1 MNALRPLALALCL
14 ALPWLP
20 SAAAQAA
27 EPVAKARSAQGKTA
41 AKVPAKP
48 KASAKPKVPAKPQ
61 AKAKPKPKAKPKA
74 KPVSKALAKPL
85 PKAKVDLSLPSEL
98 VRHLEPDLGDTPVVR
113 KPLLPSMFPTK
124 PESDSS
130 PFQLNGRLIS
140 NEMQLQ
146 LRNDSRREVEGAAID
161 FEFRN

>member
-1 MNALRPLALALCL
+1 MNLFRPLVIALCF
-14 ALPWLP
+14 ALPWL
-20 SAAAQAA
+20 SVGAVQAA
-27 EPVAKARSAQGKTA
+27 EPAAKAQGVHK
-41 AKVPAKP
+41 PAN
-48 KASAKPKVPAKPQ
+48 KASSKAPAKPQ
-61 AKAKPKPKAKPKA
+61 AKPVTKAKPKPKPKA
-74 KPVSKALAKPL
+74 RAVSKAVAKPL
-85 PKAKVDLSLPSEL
+85 PQPKIDLSLPRDM
-98 VRHLEPDLGDTPVVR
+98 VKHLEPDLGDGPVVR

-146 LRNDSRREVEGAAID
+146 LRNDSRRDVEGAAIE

>member
-1 MNALRPLALALCL
+1 MNLFRPLVIALCC
-14 ALPWLP
+14 ALPWLL
-20 SAAAQAA
+20 AGAVQAA
-27 EPVAKARSAQGKTA
+27 EPAAKAQAAPKSA
-41 AKVPAKP
+41 AKV
-48 KASAKPKVPAKPQ
+48 V
-61 AKAKPKPKAKPKA
+61 AKPKPKAKPKA
-74 KPVSKALAKPL
+74 KPKVKAKPVSKAVAKPL
-85 PKAKVDLSLPSEL
+85 PKPKIDLSLPSEM
-98 VRHLEPDLGDTPVVR
+98 VRHLEPDLGDGPVVR

-146 LRNDSRREVEGAAID
+146 LRNDSRRDVDGAAID

>member
-1 MNALRPLALALCL
+1 MNALRPLVLALCL
-14 ALPWLP
+14 ALPWMP

-27 EPVAKARSAQGKTA
+27 EPVAKARSAQGKAA
-41 AKVPAKP
+41 AKAPAKP
-48 KASAKPKVPAKPQ
+48 KASVKSKVPAKPQ
-61 AKAKPKPKAKPKA
+61 AKPKPRPKPKPKAKPVGKA
-74 KPVSKALAKPL
+74 L

-98 VRHLEPDLGDTPVVR
+98 VRHLEPDLGETPVVR

>member
-1 MNALRPLALALCL
+1 MNLFRPLAIVLCL

-20 SAAAQAA
+20 VGVGQAA
-27 EPVAKARSAQGKTA
+27 EPVSKTQGAQKSTAKAA
-41 AKVPAKP
+41 
-48 KASAKPKVPAKPQ
+48 AKPQ
-61 AKAKPKPKAKPKA
+61 SKPAAKPRPKPKAKPR
-74 KPVSKALAKPL
+74 PVSKAIAKPL
-85 PKAKVDLSLPSEL
+85 HKPKIDLSLPSEL
-98 VRHLEPDLGDTPVVR
+98 VKNLEPDLGDGPVIR

-146 LRNDSRREVEGAAID
+146 LRNDSRHDVEGAAID

>member
-1 MNALRPLALALCL
+1 LQLTLPVPMNLFRPLVIALCF

-20 SAAAQAA
+20 AGAVQAA
-27 EPVAKARSAQGKTA
+27 EPATKAQGVHKSPAKAA
-41 AKVPAKP
+41 AKPTA
-48 KASAKPKVPAKPQ
+48 
-61 AKAKPKPKAKPKA
+61 KPKAKPKA
-74 KPVSKALAKPL
+74 KSKVKAKPVSKSVAKSL
-85 PKAKVDLSLPSEL
+85 PKPKIDLSLPSEM
-98 VRHLEPDLGDTPVVR
+98 VRHLEPDLGDGPVVR

-146 LRNDSRREVEGAAID
+146 LRNDSRRDVDGAAID